1 MAADVD
7 RIMRQHAEMR
17 ANHDQYVARWAEI
30 QELCCPNRGSFYES
44 ITAPANLHVKVYDG
58 TPIRA
63 LNICAAGLHGQL
75 SSTHRPFFTLKPDDL
90 ELYKLDHVKE
100 WYEFATKDTMAALQG
115 SSWNAAMHEHYL
127 DYASIATA
135 CIYSEENKYNPGEI
149 WFSTE
154 HMGGVYIS
162 LNDYGAVDTV
172 HLRRQFTARQAVQK
186 FGLENLSGELQ
197 EAFKAK
203 PETTFYFIHRVAPRE
218 LRDEQRRDSINLPF
232 ESVWLEEKT
241 RKIVRESG
249 YEEFPFSVPRWS
261 VAPGEIYGR
270 GPGTDALADMKM
282 LQQKAKAQIRGEQL
296 AVEPPIDIPASGYM
310 MPLSLIPGGRNVRQ
324 PGTQERI
331 ERLDIAGNIVV
342 GEDSILRLQNAIKE
356 TFYNNLFLMLDQFT
370 GNITATEA
378 LERVQEKIQ
387 LLGPTVGRHR
397 RECLDPQVT
406 RAFKIR
412 FRAGKIPPPPPEV
425 IEAGGGFDI
434 EFASQ
439 LDISQRGYEVN
450 SITKYYQIVGGI
462 AQLKPEVLDIVDG
475 DATARELAELV
486 GMPATLVN
494 DEAQV
499 EKIRQARMEAA
510 QAEQMKSDMERAAA
524 GARDAG
530 GALKDLLNA

>member
-1 MAADVD
+1 MAADAD
-7 RIMRQHAEMR
+7 RIMRLHGEMR
-17 ANHDQYVARWAEI
+17 SIHDQYVTRWAEI
-30 QELCCPNRGSFYES
+30 QELCCPNRGSFYDS

-135 CIYSEENKYNPGEI
+135 CVYSEEDKYNPGEV
-149 WFSTE
+149 WFCTE
-154 HMGGVYIS
+154 HMGGVYIA
-162 LNDYGAVDTV
+162 LNDYGVVDTV
-172 HLRRQFTARQAVQK
+172 HLRRQFTARQAGQK
-186 FGLENLSGELQ
+186 FGVENLSGDLQ
-197 EAFKAK
+197 EAFKTK
-203 PETTFYFIHRVAPRE
+203 PETMHQFIHRVAPRE
-218 LRDEQRRDSINLPF
+218 MRDEQRRDSVNLPF
-232 ESVWLEEKT
+232 ESVWVEEKT

-249 YEEFPFSVPRWS
+249 YEEFPFSVPRWG

-310 MPLSLIPGGRNVRQ
+310 MPLSLVPGGRNVRQ

-331 ERLDIAGNIVV
+331 ERMDIAGNIVV
-342 GEDSILRLQNAIKE
+342 GEDSILRLQAAIKE
-356 TFYNNLFLMLDQFT
+356 TFYNNLFLMLDQFE

-397 RECLDPQVT
+397 RECLEPQVT
-406 RAFKIR
+406 RAFRIR

-494 DEAQV
+494 DEDQV
-499 EKIRQARMEAA
+499 KKIRQARMEAA